1 MFCFKDYP
9 LHKILRLK
17 SKMFYS
23 LVNVDGEKIKKAKG
37 ANKNVVKKIR
47 HKEYVDVLFNKK
59 NNKRCNEENSRKIA

>member
-1 MFCFKDYP
+1 
-9 LHKILRLK
+9 
-17 SKMFYS
+17 MFYS